1 MRQGAKGFLML
12 HRPSPD
18 RTTPEQPSADLPVL
32 ERAAPPKSELS
43 FLGKVLLV
51 VLVVALALAV
61 WQLSLMFILGFG
73 AIIVAVTLD
82 NLASPVADRLRISH
96 HLALG
101 ITTVALFLVS
111 IAFLAA
117 FGTRAADQFTLLAA
131 QLPGAWN
138 STRDWLNSWELGRWF
153 LTIGEDAA
161 VAAASTIL
169 SALPLASGVVGW
181 IANIALMIVIGIYL
195 AADPHTY
202 LDGAIRLF
210 PPSRRKRAKQII
222 NAAGDDLR
230 KWLIAMTLDMLFLGT
245 LVGIGLYMIGVPVAF
260 ALGILSG
267 LSVFVPYIGPIVAT
281 IPGLLIALSVSPTVA
296 LSAAAVYVIAQQLEG
311 NVALPLLQRWTVS
324 MPPAVSLLAIVA
336 FGLLFGVW
344 GVLLATP
351 LAVVTIRVV
360 RMAYVEDVL
369 EHRTP
374 A

>member
-1 MRQGAKGFLML
+1 ML
-12 HRPSPD
+12 DRP
-18 RTTPEQPSADLPVL
+18 Q
-32 ERAAPPKSELS
+32 ERATPAKTEPS

-51 VLVVALALAV
+51 VLVVAIAAAV
-61 WQLSLMFILGFG
+61 WQLALVFILGFG

-82 NLASPVADRLRISH
+82 NLAGPVAERLRISQ

-101 ITTVALFLVS
+101 LTTIALFLVS
-111 IAFLAA
+111 VAFLAA

-131 QLPGAWN
+131 QLPEAWED
-138 STRDWLNSWELGRWF
+138 TRNWLTSWDLGRWL

-161 VAAASTIL
+161 VAAASTVI
-169 SALPLASGVVGW
+169 SALPLAGGVVGW
-181 IANIALMIVIGIYL
+181 LANIALIIVMGIYL
-195 AADPHTY
+195 AADPQTY
-202 LDGAIRLF
+202 VDGAIRLF
-210 PPSRRKRAKQII
+210 PPSRRKRARQII
-222 NAAGDDLR
+222 NAAGADLR

-245 LVGIGLYMIGVPVAF
+245 LVGVGLYMIGVPVAF

-281 IPGLLIALSVSPTVA
+281 VPGLLIALSVSPTLA
-296 LSAAAVYVIAQQLEG
+296 ISAAAVYIVSQQLEG
-311 NVALPLLQRWTVS
+311 NIALPLLQRWTVS

-351 LAVVTIRVV
+351 LAVVTIRIV

-369 EHRTP
+369 EEK
-374 A
+374 AAG

>member
-1 MRQGAKGFLML
+1 ML
-12 HRPSPD
+12 DRPTPERPTPD
-18 RTTPEQPSADLPVL
+18 RPVPDRPPTADRASAVRTEP
-32 ERAAPPKSELS
+32 S

-51 VLVVALALAV
+51 VLAVALAAAV
-61 WQLSLMFILGFG
+61 WQLALVFILGFG

-82 NLASPVADRLRISH
+82 NLAAPVAERLRIPQ

-101 ITTVALFLVS
+101 LTTLALFLVS

-117 FGTRAADQFTLLAA
+117 FGTRAADQFSLLAA
-131 QLPGAWN
+131 QLPDAWN
-138 STRDWLNSWELGRWF
+138 STRDWLNSWELGRWL

-161 VAAASTIL
+161 IGAASTIL
-169 SALPLASGVVGW
+169 SALPLASGVLGW
-181 IANIALMIVIGIYL
+181 LANIALIAVIGIYL
-195 AADPHTY
+195 AADSRTY
-202 LDGAIRLF
+202 LDGAIRLL
-210 PPSRRKRAKQII
+210 PPSKRKRGRQII

-267 LSVFVPYIGPIVAT
+267 LSVFVPYIGPLVAT

-296 LSAAAVYVIAQQLEG
+296 LSAAVVYIVAQQLEG

-351 LAVVTIRVV
+351 LAVVTIRIV

-369 EHRTP
+369 EEKAP
-374 A
+374 G